1 MYRLAQLLAAALLG
15 GGNLLLAGC
24 GGGLSTTTV
33 EAPDAP
39 PGGMRNDDPMA
50 RPIAVAWT
58 SSRARRCGFVFDGA
72 KLRTSYLAWE
82 AKQGVT
88 HEQMAKIEQSYDATY
103 KIIFDK
109 VAGDAGY
116 CTDRKSAEIKTDLQR
131 HLAGDYAAQFPP
143 PKVVASCGFFGCSA
157 TPSDQPFSSTDFWK
171 KQDANPKNNR

>member
-1 MYRLAQLLAAALLG
+1 MDSLAQRLAAALLG
-15 GGNLLLAGC
+15 AGIVLLAGC
-24 GGGLSTTTV
+24 SSGGLSTSAV

-39 PGGMRNDDPMA
+39 PGGMKDDDPMA
-50 RPIAVAWT
+50 RPVAVAWT

-82 AKQGVT
+82 AKQGAT
-88 HEQMAKIEQSYDATY
+88 REQMAKIEQSYDATY

-143 PKVVASCGFFGCSA
+143 
-157 TPSDQPFSSTDFWK
+157 
-171 KQDANPKNNR
+171 